1 MRRVPPVLFLG
12 SAGVLLAAVLPLTAA
27 RAAAAPTAPT
37 GTSQPPAGVGG
48 GFPFP
53 VPPRMAAPAS
63 AVPPAVPA
71 GRVPAELAG
80 LPADATAGE
89 AQATQ
94 DLAVAA
100 ARQHGHRVAVDSLSG
115 DRKTTFAAPD
125 GTLSVV
131 SYPTPVFHTESGH
144 RVRTDASIVS
154 VADAAYPRQAP
165 HAVRPLGI
173 GTDSAH
179 LLRWDLPTGRITVR
193 LAPAS
198 TAAPK
203 GVGVPAPLPATA
215 VSTAAG
221 HVRLARALQHA
232 DLDVSST
239 PTGPRVDLVLAD
251 ASAPRTLAL
260 LLDDPTGALG
270 GLGAATPQGGWQ
282 FPADGGQY
290 AITPPYAYQQA
301 PAGNGQGM
309 PPDPSSAHLTVTAA
323 GAHSYLVTET
333 VDSAWLAGKTFP
345 IVLDPT
351 IVDQYENAMW
361 DCQLFDGS
369 YQNNNYCPY
378 GTNYYDAAS
387 NVGYTARALLRPDIS
402 ILTNGG
408 TYLRQA
414 YFALYATGSDN
425 NATHIHD
432 LCAGG
437 TFWGNGPN
445 TTWANTAGGA
455 PRGDQ
460 CVSFD
465 ATPNTY
471 YRGVDVTPA
480 TRAALAN
487 QFPYYGFVLKN
498 DNETWGYEYTQ
509 FDGAGGQHPSYFVIN
524 YGLPP
529 NAPQNVTASI
539 NNAGTF
545 TASWDTPAGSAD
557 ADPVDGYTGY
567 LYQCGHS
574 GQDMVA
580 GAWITET
587 SGPKTWNYNGIN
599 PGQCY
604 FYLLFPH
611 NDAGYN
617 NSAAV
622 NALAQTYAQPPGFS
636 STSGGNQRVSGTVTY
651 PSIDGSDGRYPFSSD
666 RPYAVN
672 QYLLFLYP
680 TGQSWPYYLPLSCQ
694 VVAANGNQPTGFT
707 FDSTH
712 GTTGYCSTT
721 PFTPSNN
728 TFYSVQAFALNGS
741 GASVVSGG
749 YTAGTGDGVP
759 VLSPSGAPSAP
770 TNVTASAGD
779 ASVDLAW
786 GEPQF
791 SVPTA
796 SSYTVV
802 TYDEGGST
810 SAPPPTVTY
819 SGTHA
824 HVSGLHN
831 TNGYYFTVTA
841 NNGMSGPPSAG
852 TPVVRPQSAEKVAA
866 QAAGTVVQDPT
877 TMDPT
882 NSTGYLAGRTD
893 SGSGVA
899 AVQSDLVTDMTGDG
913 TAQNLPADLTA
924 RQAMV
929 NAPGW
934 ADSLRLRLSAY
945 WEPASAGDRASSMQ
959 AALLHDATDAAAP
972 GGSNYSFTPVQWQG
986 IVVSGTSADALLV
999 AHQTQD
1005 NTGGVQPSSAS
1016 VATSYPDGQ
1025 WHVMLTQVAGRWLL
1039 KSIEFSSSENQD
1051 MTPSAPAGT
1060 TTALVGPSGAAAPQ
1074 AQTAAATQA
1083 FDRNGAH
1090 AYADSYAVNPAHHN
1104 PAYQYFGGNCTN
1116 FASQVLHEGG
1126 GIPPVGNIGA
1136 RDTHNWYY
1144 NTGYSPDQYQRFSRS
1159 WTAARYN
1166 ITHWAQTPGYTIREL
1181 HGNDL
1186 ERTYNP
1192 MRQSDW
1198 IVFSSGNTSDRYYD
1212 WDHVAVE
1219 FDYGQGYDFVAQ
1231 NSIDE
1236 KEQWNKFYWV
1246 GTNPM
1251 QRMNMRN
1258 VGYRLISANS
1268 SVGGRY

>member
-1 MRRVPPVLFLG
+1 VPPALFIG

-37 GTSQPPAGVGG
+37 GTSLPPAAVGG
-48 GFPFP
+48 GSPSPAPPP
-53 VPPRMAAPAS
+53 VPVPAKAAPA
-63 AVPPAVPA
+63 AVPA

-80 LPADATAGE
+80 LPADATVGE

-131 SYPTPVFHTESGH
+131 SYPTPVFHDESGH
-144 RVRTDASIVS
+144 RVRTDPSIVS

-179 LLRWDLPTGRITVR
+179 LLRWDLPTGAITVR

-198 TAAPK
+198 TSAPQ
-203 GVGVPAPLPATA
+203 GVGVPTPLPATA

-221 HVRLARALQHA
+221 HVLLARALQHA

-309 PPDPSSAHLTVTAA
+309 PPDPSSAHLTVTLA

-498 DNETWGYEYTQ
+498 DNETWGYQYTQ

-529 NAPQNVTASI
+529 SAPQNVTASI

-557 ADPVDGYTGY
+557 AGPVDGYTGY

-580 GAWITET
+580 GAWIPET
-587 SGPKTWNYNGIN
+587 SGPKTWTYNGIN

-617 NSAAV
+617 NNAAV

-651 PSIDGSDGRYPFSSD
+651 PSVDGSDGRYPFSSD

-721 PFTPSNN
+721 PFTPSND
-728 TFYSVQAFALNGS
+728 TSYTVQAFALNGS
-741 GASVVSGG
+741 GASWVAGG

-759 VLSPSGAPSAP
+759 VLSGSARV
-770 TNVTASAGD
+770 NAD
-779 ASVDLAW
+779 CLDLA
-786 GEPQF
+786 
-791 SVPTA
+791 
-796 SSYTVV
+796 SS
-802 TYDEGGST
+802 
-810 SAPPPTVTY
+810 
-819 SGTHA
+819 
-824 HVSGLHN
+824 
-831 TNGYYFTVTA
+831 
-841 NNGMSGPPSAG
+841 
-852 TPVVRPQSAEKVAA
+852 
-866 QAAGTVVQDPT
+866 
-877 TMDPT
+877 
-882 NSTGYLAGRTD
+882 TD
-893 SGSGVA
+893 SGDA
-899 AVQSDLVTDMTGDG
+899 AGAHFYSWVTDGVTITQVVPPGLRHIEPLSG
-913 TAQNLPADLTA
+913 FGG
-924 RQAMV
+924 RRSSRRMV
-929 NAPGW
+929 AG
-934 ADSLRLRLSAY
+934 LR
-945 WEPASAGDRASSMQ
+945 
-959 AALLHDATDAAAP
+959 AAARR
-972 GGSNYSFTPVQWQG
+972 
-986 IVVSGTSADALLV
+986 AA
-999 AHQTQD
+999 A
-1005 NTGGVQPSSAS
+1005 
-1016 VATSYPDGQ
+1016 
-1025 WHVMLTQVAGRWLL
+1025 ML
-1039 KSIEFSSSENQD
+1039 
-1051 MTPSAPAGT
+1051 SAPASRRAVVTRLRMQARTVG
-1060 TTALVGPSGAAAPQ
+1060 ALPVRA
-1074 AQTAAATQA
+1074 
-1083 FDRNGAH
+1083 RW
-1090 AYADSYAVNPAHHN
+1090 
-1104 PAYQYFGGNCTN
+1104 
-1116 FASQVLHEGG
+1116 AS
-1126 GIPPVGNIGA
+1126 
-1136 RDTHNWYY
+1136 
-1144 NTGYSPDQYQRFSRS
+1144 SR
-1159 WTAARYN
+1159 
-1166 ITHWAQTPGYTIREL
+1166 
-1181 HGNDL
+1181 
-1186 ERTYNP
+1186 
-1192 MRQSDW
+1192 
-1198 IVFSSGNTSDRYYD
+1198 
-1212 WDHVAVE
+1212 
-1219 FDYGQGYDFVAQ
+1219 
-1231 NSIDE
+1231 
-1236 KEQWNKFYWV
+1236 
-1246 GTNPM
+1246 
-1251 QRMNMRN
+1251 
-1258 VGYRLISANS
+1258 
-1268 SVGGRY
+1268 